1 MGILMSILHFFQ
13 KRFNRKQVNTAKHLG
28 STKSL
33 GRVVEIQHCP
43 RGISGRVQLNQTGKD
58 IVKKYKI

>member
-13 KRFNRKQVNTAKHLG
+13 NMFNRKRVDITKDLG
-28 STKSL
+28 QTKSL

-58 IVKKYKI
+58 IVKKIQN

>member
-13 KRFNRKQVNTAKHLG
+13 IMFNRKRVDITKDLG
-28 STKSL
+28 QTKSV

>member
-1 MGILMSILHFFQ
+1 MELLMSIRHLFQ
-13 KRFNRKQVNTAKHLG
+13 KRFNRKQVDVTKHLG
-28 STKSL
+28 QTKSL
-33 GRVVEIQHCP
+33 GHVVEVQHCP

>member
-1 MGILMSILHFFQ
+1 MKLLMSILHFFQ
-13 KRFNRKQVNTAKHLG
+13 KRFNRKQL
-28 STKSL
+28 SQTKSL